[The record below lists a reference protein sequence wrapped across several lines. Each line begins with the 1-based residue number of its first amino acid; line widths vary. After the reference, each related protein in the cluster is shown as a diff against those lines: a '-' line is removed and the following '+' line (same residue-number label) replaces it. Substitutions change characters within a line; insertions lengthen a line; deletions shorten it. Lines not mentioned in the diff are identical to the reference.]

1 MEAPL
6 FVCACMDGLMGGWVD
21 GQVGA
26 RMHACLEE
34 RMHVQTR
41 DFFWA
46 GKKKRFFNLFRG
58 EKRQSQKGARKLDC
72 ISGSRY

>member
-1 MEAPL
+1 
-6 FVCACMDGLMGGWVD
+6 MDGLMGGWVD

-41 DFFWA
+41 DFFL
-46 GKKKRFFNLFRG
+46 GRQ
-58 EKRQSQKGARKLDC
+58 EKEVLQSF
-72 ISGSRY
+72 